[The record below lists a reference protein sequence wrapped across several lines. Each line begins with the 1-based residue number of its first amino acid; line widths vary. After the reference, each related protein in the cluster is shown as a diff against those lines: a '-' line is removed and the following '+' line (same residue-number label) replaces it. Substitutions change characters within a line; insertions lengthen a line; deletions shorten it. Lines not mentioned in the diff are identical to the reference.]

1 VEERKEQGIMTS
13 AKTDA
18 TVVLVHAAW
27 ADGSSWNKVT
37 EELQRKGFNVVAAQ
51 IPLTS
56 FADDVAVLK
65 KVLLREKGPIVLAG
79 HSYGGAVVTAA
90 AAGNSNVKALVYIAA
105 IVPDEGET
113 VSDIFREWPAH
124 RETFRRFS

>member
-13 AKTDA
+13 AETDA

-27 ADGSSWNKVT
+27 ADGSSWNNVT

-51 IPLTS
+51 IRLTS

-79 HSYGGAVVTAA
+79 HSYGGAVVTR
-90 AAGNSNVKALVYIAA
+90 LLPA
-105 IVPDEGET
+105 IPM
-113 VSDIFREWPAH
+113 
-124 RETFRRFS
+124 